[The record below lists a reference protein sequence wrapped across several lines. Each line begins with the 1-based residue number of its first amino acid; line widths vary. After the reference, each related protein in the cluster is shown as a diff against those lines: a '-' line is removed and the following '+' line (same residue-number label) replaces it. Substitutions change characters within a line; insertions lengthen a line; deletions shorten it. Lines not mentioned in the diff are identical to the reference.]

1 MVSSNLQSACTI
13 IKLDLKFSYQ
23 LITPHLNGKHLFHV
37 LSRLIYVDCRLL
49 YDLVLSGTNQKSSV
63 FVPSRSSWI

>member
-49 YDLVLSGTNQKSSV
+49 YATIRSGAQWNESETVSIR
-63 FVPSRSSWI
+63 P